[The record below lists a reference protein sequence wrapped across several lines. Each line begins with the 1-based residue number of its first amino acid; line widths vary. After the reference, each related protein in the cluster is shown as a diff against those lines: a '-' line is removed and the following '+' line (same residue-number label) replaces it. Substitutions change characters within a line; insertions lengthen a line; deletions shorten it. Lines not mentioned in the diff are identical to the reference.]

1 MTEIISIMGK
11 KTYGNRLIIF
21 WDENF
26 LITKI
31 KSLKFQINPSW
42 QNLKNKTFF
51 FRKIGQYFG
60 AFYKCE
66 VTVNFSSG
74 FCD

>member
-31 KSLKFQINPSW
+31 KSLKFQINPSR

-51 FRKIGQYFG
+51 FWKDRPIFWS
-60 AFYKCE
+60 FL
-66 VTVNFSSG
+66 
-74 FCD
+74 

>member
-1 MTEIISIMGK
+1 MGK

-51 FRKIGQYFG
+51 FWKGRPIFWS
-60 AFYKCE
+60 FL
-66 VTVNFSSG
+66 
-74 FCD
+74 

>member
-1 MTEIISIMGK
+1 MTEIISILGK
-11 KTYGNRLIIF
+11 KAYLAI
-21 WDENF
+21 DELHFGMKIF

-51 FRKIGQYFG
+51 FWKDRPIFWS
-60 AFYKCE
+60 FL
-66 VTVNFSSG
+66 
-74 FCD
+74 